1 MPNSLASRAGNFVSK
16 LTDKRMATNAPSNLD
31 TAGAS
36 QQSQGEKVFNTNHSN
51 NPLSSLH
58 GNDSSIN
65 YLEPNQ
71 NQTSTHRRSRISLLM
86 NTGNDAGI
94 IRTNAGMKLPPGL
107 SSKGSPIATRL
118 NQSQII
124 REGYQEPTNQR
135 STNPFT
141 KFQTPMSRAQR
152 QLSEQQF

>member
-36 QQSQGEKVFNTNHSN
+36 QQSLGDKVFNTNA
-51 NPLSSLH
+51 LSSLH

-152 QLSEQQF
+152 QLSEQ